1 MGMQTTPGVRAPGD
15 TGPMR
20 ELSMR
25 PLIKNGYSNDMD
37 KTLSETPLL
46 RSELGDVLRGIRQR
60 QGRTLREV
68 SSEAQVS
75 LGYLSEVE
83 RGQKEASS
91 ELLEAI
97 TSALRVPLW
106 FVLREEFYEAVEA
119 TFGSALGRSYV
130 SDLYLASL
138 GATARD
144 ALAAGANPDE
154 VWARLCEETGRED
167 ARWIHRIDPRERG
180 R

>member
-1 MGMQTTPGVRAPGD
+1 MNAQRHSVS
-15 TGPMR
+15 MR
-20 ELSMR
+20 ELTLHSS
-25 PLIKNGYSNDMD
+25 KQNGYSNTME

-91 ELLEAI
+91 ELLEPSPRPCVFRSGSSCARSP
-97 TSALRVPLW
+97 SAW
-106 FVLREEFYEAVEA
+106 
-119 TFGSALGRSYV
+119 RS
-130 SDLYLASL
+130 S
-138 GATARD
+138 TARSS
-144 ALAAGANPDE
+144 PT
-154 VWARLCEETGRED
+154 RCPTTSCPSR
-167 ARWIHRIDPRERG
+167 
-180 R
+180 

>member
-1 MGMQTTPGVRAPGD
+1 MTTTRGVRAPGY

-20 ELSMR
+20 ELTMR
-25 PLIKNGYSNDMD
+25 PTIKNGYSNDME

-83 RGQKEASS
+83 RGRIVSS
-91 ELLEAI
+91 
-97 TSALRVPLW
+97 
-106 FVLREEFYEAVEA
+106 
-119 TFGSALGRSYV
+119 
-130 SDLYLASL
+130 
-138 GATARD
+138 
-144 ALAAGANPDE
+144 
-154 VWARLCEETGRED
+154 
-167 ARWIHRIDPRERG
+167 RIGPV
-180 R
+180 

>member
-1 MGMQTTPGVRAPGD
+1 MKAERHSVS
-15 TGPMR
+15 MR
-20 ELSMR
+20 ELTMR
-25 PLIKNGYSNDMD
+25 PSKQNGYSNSME

-106 FVLREEFYEAVEA
+106 FVLREVSERMAIIDGAVIPDA
-119 TFGSALGRSYV
+119 VPDDIVPVGPRPLVCLRPLSR
-130 SDLYLASL
+130 LA
-138 GATARD
+138 GGDRT
-144 ALAAGANPDE
+144 
-154 VWARLCEETGRED
+154 
-167 ARWIHRIDPRERG
+167 
-180 R
+180 

>member
-1 MGMQTTPGVRAPGD
+1 
-15 TGPMR
+15 MR
-20 ELSMR
+20 ELTMR
-25 PLIKNGYSNDMD
+25 PSKQNGYSNTME
-37 KTLSETPLL
+37 KTLSETPLQ

-106 FVLREEFYEAVEA
+106 FDCAKSP
-119 TFGSALGRSYV
+119 SAWRS
-130 SDLYLASL
+130 SMAQSSP
-138 GATARD
+138 TRC
-144 ALAAGANPDE
+144 PTTSCPS
-154 VWARLCEETGRED
+154 R
-167 ARWIHRIDPRERG
+167 
-180 R
+180 